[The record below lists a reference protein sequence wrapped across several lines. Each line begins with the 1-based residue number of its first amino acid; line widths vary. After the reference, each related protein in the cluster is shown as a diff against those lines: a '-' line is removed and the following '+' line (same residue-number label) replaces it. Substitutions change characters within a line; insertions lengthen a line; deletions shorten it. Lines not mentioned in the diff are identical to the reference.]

1 MNLKEIG
8 LVFLKNLIEEMQK
21 HVDVDDE
28 KDNSNLKIKMNLNDS
43 KPLVTRKKGCGCGG
57 SKKNVLSKED
67 LELKKKKE
75 QLLNNLFDK

>member
-8 LVFLKNLIEEMQK
+8 LVFLKNLVEEM
-21 HVDVDDE
+21 HNIVDDGD
-28 KDNSNLKIKMNLNDS
+28 KDNSNLKINMNLNDN

-57 SKKNVLSKED
+57 SKKNIVSSED

>member
-8 LVFLKNLIEEMQK
+8 LVFLKNLVEEMKK

-28 KDNSNLKIKMNLNDS
+28 KDNSNLKINMNLNDS

-57 SKKNVLSKED
+57 SKKNIDTSED
-67 LELKKKKE
+67 LELKKKKD